1 MASIESAGDVVE
13 VDDVLVTISPR
24 PGRLAR
30 RRSTLDAPVTWPAP
44 RTTVTLHR
52 TDTTGQ
58 WQARFTYEGQ
68 TVTLVFP
75 PKRLDDLV
83 AFAEAHLGGMTN
95 TVLDAEA
102 DRLARRAEDRS
113 R

>member
-1 MASIESAGDVVE
+1 VASIRSAGDVVE
-13 VDDVLVTISPR
+13 VEDVLVTISPR
-24 PGRLAR
+24 TGRLAR
-30 RRSTLDAPVTWPAP
+30 RRSTLEAPVSWPAP
-44 RTTVTLHR
+44 RTTVALHR
-52 TDTTGQ
+52 TDLTGQ

-75 PKRLDDLV
+75 PKRLDALV

-95 TVLDAEA
+95 TVMDAEQE
-102 DRLARRAEDRS
+102 RLARRAEDGS

>member
-13 VDDVLVTISPR
+13 VHDVLVTISPR
-24 PGRLAR
+24 RGRLAR
-30 RRSTLDAPVTWPAP
+30 RRSVLDEPVTWPAP
-44 RTTVTLHR
+44 RTRVTLHR
-52 TDTTGQ
+52 TDATGQ

-68 TVTLVFP
+68 TVTLGFP
-75 PKRLDDLV
+75 ARRLDDLV
-83 AFAEAHLGGMTN
+83 AFADAHLGGMTN
-95 TVLDAEA
+95 TVMEAEQ

>member
-1 MASIESAGDVVE
+1 MATIESAGDVVE

-30 RRSTLDAPVTWPAP
+30 RRSTLTEPVTWPAP
-44 RTTVTLHR
+44 RTTVALRR
-52 TDTTGQ
+52 TDITGQ

-75 PKRLDDLV
+75 PKRLDELV
-83 AFAEAHLGGMTN
+83 AFADAHLGGMTN
-95 TVLDAEA
+95 TVMDAEQ
-102 DRLARRAEDRS
+102 DRLARRAEDGLR
-113 R
+113 

>member
-1 MASIESAGDVVE
+1 MASIESVGDIVE
-13 VDDVLVTISPR
+13 VDDVVVTIRPR

-30 RRSTLDAPVTWPAP
+30 RRSALDEPVTWPAP

-58 WQARFTYEGQ
+58 WQGRFTYEGQ
-68 TVTLVFP
+68 TVALVFP

-83 AFAEAHLGGMTN
+83 AFADAHLGGTTN
-95 TVLDAEA
+95 TVMDAEQ
-102 DRLARRAEDRS
+102 DRIGRRSSAG
-113 R
+113 

>member
-1 MASIESAGDVVE
+1 MASIRSAGDVVE
-13 VDDVLVTISPR
+13 VEDVLVTISPR
-24 PGRLAR
+24 TGLLAR
-30 RRSTLDAPVTWPAP
+30 RRSTLEAPVTWPAP

-52 TDTTGQ
+52 TDLTGQ

-75 PKRLDDLV
+75 PKRLDALV

-95 TVLDAEA
+95 TVMDAEQ
-102 DRLARRAEDRS
+102 DRLARRAEDGLR
-113 R
+113 

>member
-1 MASIESAGDVVE
+1 MASIESVGEVVE
-13 VDDVLVTISPR
+13 VDDVLVTIRPR
-24 PGRLAR
+24 TGRLAR
-30 RRSTLDAPVTWPAP
+30 RRSTLEAPVTWPAP

-75 PKRLDDLV
+75 PKRLDALV
-83 AFAEAHLGGMTN
+83 AFADDHLAGMTN
-95 TVLDAEA
+95 TVMDAEQ
-102 DRLARRAEDRS
+102 DRIARRAADR
-113 R
+113 

>member
-13 VDDVLVTISPR
+13 VHDVLVTIRPR
-24 PGRLAR
+24 TGRLAR
-30 RRSTLDAPVTWPAP
+30 RRSTVEELVTWPAP

-52 TDTTGQ
+52 TDTVGQ

-75 PKRLDDLV
+75 PRRLDDLV
-83 AFAEAHLGGMTN
+83 AFAETHLGGMTN
-95 TVLDAEA
+95 SVMEAEQE
-102 DRLARRAEDRS
+102 RIARRAGDGLR
-113 R
+113 

>member
-1 MASIESAGDVVE
+1 VASIQSAAEVVE
-13 VDDVLVTISPR
+13 VDDVVVTITTR

-30 RRSTLDAPVTWPAP
+30 RRSTLEAPVTWPAP

-68 TVTLVFP
+68 TVSLVFP

-95 TVLDAEA
+95 TVMDAEA
-102 DRLARRAEDRS
+102 DRLARRAEDRWP
-113 R
+113 